1 MLYLNISGKRHRRLC
16 KSVVEWFMSKY
27 LPRHLIEVSV
37 VHRGLLREGVYGW
50 CTVED
55 CDSRPRSFL
64 IDIHN
69 GLDVDDYTRTL
80 LHELWH
86 VKQFVRGDL
95 RDKRS
100 KRYWKNSDISDI
112 DYCDDP
118 SETEAHE
125 MESSLFSEYLLDTTP
140 KICL

>member
-1 MLYLNISGKRHRRLC
+1 
-16 KSVVEWFMSKY
+16 MSKY

>member
-140 KICL
+140 QICL